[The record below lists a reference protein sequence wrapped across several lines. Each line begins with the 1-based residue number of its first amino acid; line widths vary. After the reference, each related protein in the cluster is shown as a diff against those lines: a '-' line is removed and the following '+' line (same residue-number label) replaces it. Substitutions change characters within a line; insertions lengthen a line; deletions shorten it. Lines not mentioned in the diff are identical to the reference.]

1 MNSENNPWQTQATR
15 EIYNNPW
22 ITVREDAV
30 IRPDGAPGIY
40 GVVSMKNRAVG
51 VVPLHADG
59 TVTLVGQFRYPMNEY
74 SWEIP
79 EGGCSAT
86 ELPIEAA
93 RRELREET
101 GLIAA
106 EIEPLGGEIHLSN
119 SVCDERGYL
128 FLATQLEQGEANPE
142 GTEELQ
148 LKRVALQDAVA
159 MAVRG
164 EITDGLS
171 VLGLL
176 QAARLPVTGQPAEDE
191 SLGNEPLHI

>member
-1 MNSENNPWQTQATR
+1 MNPENNPWQTHATR
-15 EIYNNPW
+15 EIYDNAW
-22 ITVREDAV
+22 ISVREDDV
-30 IRPDGAPGIY
+30 TRPDGNAGIY

-59 TVTLVGQFRYPMNEY
+59 TVTLVGQYRYPTDVY

-79 EGGCSAT
+79 EGGCPDT
-86 ELPIEAA
+86 ELPIHAA

-106 EIEPLGGEIHLSN
+106 LVEPLGGEIHLSN

-128 FLATQLEQGEANPE
+128 FLATELEQGAANPE
-142 GTEELQ
+142 GTEALQ
-148 LKRVALQDAVA
+148 LKRVPLHEAVE

-176 QAARLPVTGQPAEDE
+176 LAHRQIE
-191 SLGNEPLHI
+191 S

>member
-1 MNSENNPWQTQATR
+1 MKSSETNPWQTKATR
-15 EIYNNPW
+15 EIYENAW
-22 ITVREDAV
+22 ISVREDDV
-30 IRPDGAPGIY
+30 TRPDGAPGIY

-51 VVPLHADG
+51 VVPLHDDG
-59 TVTLVGQFRYPMNEY
+59 SVTLVGQYRYTMNEY

-79 EGGCSAT
+79 EGGCPDT

-106 EIEPLGGEIHLSN
+106 KLEPLGGEIHLSN
-119 SVCDERGYL
+119 SVCDERGNL
-128 FLATQLEQGEANPE
+128 FLATQLEQGDASPE

-148 LKRVALQDAVA
+148 LKRVPLADAVA
-159 MAVRG
+159 MALRG

-171 VLGLL
+171 VLSLL
-176 QAARLPVTGQPAEDE
+176 LAARLAETR
-191 SLGNEPLHI
+191 L

>member
-1 MNSENNPWQTQATR
+1 MNSSQNNPWQTHATR
-15 EIYNNPW
+15 AIYDNDW
-22 ITVREDAV
+22 ISVREDDV
-30 IRPDGAPGIY
+30 TRPDGNPGIY

-51 VVPLHADG
+51 VVPLHKDG
-59 TVTLVGQFRYPMNEY
+59 TVTLVGQFRYTMNEY

-79 EGGCSAT
+79 EGGCPDT
-86 ELPIEAA
+86 ELPIHAA

-106 EIEPLGGEIHLSN
+106 NIEPLGGEIHLSN

-128 FLATQLEQGEANPE
+128 FLAMELEAGDANPE

-148 LKRVALQDAVA
+148 LRRVPLKEAVA
-159 MAVRG
+159 MALRG

-176 QAARLPVTGQPAEDE
+176 LAQQQIE
-191 SLGNEPLHI
+191 S

>member
-1 MNSENNPWQTQATR
+1 MKSSENNPWQTHATR
-15 EIYNNPW
+15 EIYDNDW
-22 ITVREDAV
+22 IAVREDAV
-30 IRPDGAPGIY
+30 TRPDGKPGIY
-40 GVVSMKNRAVG
+40 GVVSMKNRAIG

-59 TVTLVGQFRYPMNEY
+59 TVTLVGQFRYTMDEY

-79 EGGCSAT
+79 EGGCPDT

-101 GLIAA
+101 GLVAGKL
-106 EIEPLGGEIHLSN
+106 ESLGGEIHLSN
-119 SVCDERGYL
+119 SVCDERGTL
-128 FLATQLEQGEANPE
+128 FLATDLEQGDWAPE

-148 LKRVALQDAVA
+148 LKRVPLRDAVA
-159 MAVRG
+159 MAIAG

-176 QAARLPVTGQPAEDE
+176 LASRLPDE
-191 SLGNEPLHI
+191 ISRLEGNIATEPIHI

>member
-1 MNSENNPWQTQATR
+1 MKPENNPWQTNATR
-15 EIYNNPW
+15 AIYDNDW
-22 ITVREDAV
+22 ISVREDAV
-30 IRPDGAPGIY
+30 TRPDGEPGIY
-40 GVVSMKNRAVG
+40 GVVSMKNRAIG

-59 TVTLVGQFRYPMNEY
+59 TVTLVGQYRYTMKAY

-79 EGGCSAT
+79 EGGCPDT
-86 ELPIEAA
+86 ELPVHAA

-106 EIEPLGGEIHLSN
+106 LMQPLGGEIHLSN

-128 FLATQLEQGEANPE
+128 FLATRLEQGAARPD

-148 LKRVALQDAVA
+148 IKRVPLEEAVEMA
-159 MAVRG
+159 MRG

-176 QAARLPVTGQPAEDE
+176 MVARKRLQDAGADQ
-191 SLGNEPLHI
+191 